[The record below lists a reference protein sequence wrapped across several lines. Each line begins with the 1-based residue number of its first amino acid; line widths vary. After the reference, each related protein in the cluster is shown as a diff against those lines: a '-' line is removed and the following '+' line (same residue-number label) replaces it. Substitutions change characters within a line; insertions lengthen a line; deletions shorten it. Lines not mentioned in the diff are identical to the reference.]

1 MSSSTVG
8 SFNVITAVRLV
19 EKKTKLLPPVPPWHT
34 KLSERA
40 IPLPTGGFLNSTKV
54 LLSFFFFPFTV
65 HGHTLIK
72 DTQIQHNLYLQGL
85 EGNFV
90 ETGQSLG

>member
-40 IPLPTGGFLNSTKV
+40 YHFPLVVFKRHESFTFFL
-54 LLSFFFFPFTV
+54 FFSFTV